1 MHKLPNVIYRGI
13 LRSRTCAGWFFV
25 EPKMRQILAA
35 AAMVLALF
43 APSPAPGATITVF
56 AAASLKEALADQ
68 VRQFEAGTGDKV
80 VVSYAGSNVLAKQ
93 IEAGA
98 PADVFISADPD
109 WMDYLESRH
118 LLAPKSRVEL
128 LRNRLV
134 LIAPAGS
141 SASLQIGPDFPLSAA
156 LGAERLAL
164 ANPDNVPAGKYAKA
178 ALQAL
183 GVWASVQNKI
193 ARTENVRAALV
204 LVARGEA
211 AFGIV
216 YATDAAAEPKV
227 RVVGTFAE
235 STHPPI
241 VYPIAV
247 VAGRRPPAATT
258 FVAYLASA
266 AARPTWVRYGF
277 TVAGH
282 GSP

>member
-1 MHKLPNVIYRGI
+1 
-13 LRSRTCAGWFFV
+13 
-25 EPKMRQILAA
+25 MRQFLAA
-35 AAMVLALF
+35 LATVLALF
-43 APSPAPGATITVF
+43 ATSPTTGATITVF
-56 AAASLKEALADQ
+56 AAASLKEVLDAQL
-68 VRQFEAGTGDKV
+68 RRIEAGTGDKV
-80 VVSYAGSNVLAKQ
+80 AVSYAGSNALAKQ
-93 IEAGA
+93 IDAGA
-98 PADVFISADPD
+98 PADIFISADLD

-118 LLAPKSRVEL
+118 LLAPKSRFAL

-141 SASLQIGPDFPLSAA
+141 SVSLQIGPDFPLSTA

-164 ANPDNVPAGKYAKA
+164 ANPDSVPAGKYAKA

-183 GVWASVQNKI
+183 GVWTSVQNKI

-235 STHPPI
+235 TTHPAI

-247 VAGRRPPAATT
+247 VAGQRSTAASEL
-258 FVAYLASA
+258 VAYLASA
-266 AARPTWVRYGF
+266 AARPTWERYGF
-277 TVAGH
+277 TAAGR
-282 GSP
+282 GAP